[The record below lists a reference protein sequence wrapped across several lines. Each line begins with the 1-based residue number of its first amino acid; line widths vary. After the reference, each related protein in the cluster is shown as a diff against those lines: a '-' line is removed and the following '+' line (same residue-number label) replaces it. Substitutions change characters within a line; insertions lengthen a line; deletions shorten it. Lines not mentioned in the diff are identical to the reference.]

1 MVAAREREREREM
14 TRSGGKD
21 VNAIW
26 AQLKAQNQPS
36 GRREREREEE
46 VSRKE
51 TAEASAPV
59 ASSVVARD
67 AECEC
72 FDGFQDVEGAE
83 NLLKRTI
90 NSLTEGD
97 YLTRRRAIRTLA
109 ASLRSCEN
117 AELRTDVFV
126 EVVAKHLLR
135 RFEDKSEACRELA
148 VKCIAENVEA
158 CKEDAVE
165 SLLPYCVPVL
175 GERLG
180 LSGGPDADRRSLI
193 ELGAEILQA
202 SHVNRVDITDF
213 SRASSKR
220 GQAVEPSEEV
230 RILLIGLL
238 RSLVRHGTHTIK
250 PYAQDFCEILLCCAR
265 DPFHEALVE
274 SCACLCDL
282 VATLGAK
289 LWMVSK
295 IMLAGYAPVLSHRRQ
310 QVRVSAIRAIS
321 ALVFNGAHESLLDL
335 CSFRDPNVVP
345 VRAFFGDD
353 IKVNYMGKLITDS
366 CANVRREL
374 VKYVGS
380 WLLELPERRDHES
393 RLLPY
398 LLSGL
403 IDEDDRVRRGALE
416 TLEKLGDLYIKDN
429 AEDLKDKLYYLPTE
443 AHGHGWMDGGVWRA
457 IEEGRV
463 TTPEPFRQRP
473 SLGSRLLVQQNF
485 KGSLGALASEL
496 SSWQEQPRL
505 KAAKLLRVFLV
516 CMEDYVASCLERLLP
531 ALCHAGCSEDAQI
544 TRAVLDA
551 SRTLSWYT
559 DPGLS
564 LQILGPRLS
573 PEFDRTKRASAA
585 RVLAAVVRGSAEAG
599 TIAGH
604 EAEVAAM
611 VADNGLDSTGDT
623 ALKRAAVE
631 VCEAAVPA
639 IAGGEGDDAI
649 AARDGLVGSLVLLTG
664 GWEPFAPAAEVLKT
678 VLGALPAQSRAPA
691 LASSLLGLCAG
702 RTLAEGALP
711 PETHAGAVCGALDLA
726 LDGLQ
731 AGLSREEVLARGE
744 GGLVAALSFL
754 SAALGGSRDLL
765 SSSLA
770 ARCARAGARLLEV
783 VSEQAFGGGDREALL
798 GLLAAEGAAVPR

>member
-1 MVAAREREREREM
+1 MSFLRSTSITRDFYLGGHRAPESSGKIIFPEHNGPTGRAPAEAGRRFQGSKRETVTEQSIESMAAAAGSSQRRGFEDDRSVRDHRRTWSGARAREREM

-51 TAEASAPV
+51 TAEVSAPV
-59 ASSVVARD
+59 TSSVVARD

-335 CSFRDPNVVP
+335 CSFRDPNGVP
-345 VRAFFGDD
+345 VRAVFGDA
-353 IKVNYMGKLITDS
+353 IKVN
-366 CANVRREL
+366 
-374 VKYVGS
+374 
-380 WLLELPERRDHES
+380 
-393 RLLPY
+393 
-398 LLSGL
+398 
-403 IDEDDRVRRGALE
+403 
-416 TLEKLGDLYIKDN
+416 
-429 AEDLKDKLYYLPTE
+429 
-443 AHGHGWMDGGVWRA
+443 
-457 IEEGRV
+457 
-463 TTPEPFRQRP
+463 
-473 SLGSRLLVQQNF
+473 
-485 KGSLGALASEL
+485 
-496 SSWQEQPRL
+496 
-505 KAAKLLRVFLV
+505 
-516 CMEDYVASCLERLLP
+516 
-531 ALCHAGCSEDAQI
+531 
-544 TRAVLDA
+544 
-551 SRTLSWYT
+551 
-559 DPGLS
+559 
-564 LQILGPRLS
+564 
-573 PEFDRTKRASAA
+573 
-585 RVLAAVVRGSAEAG
+585 
-599 TIAGH
+599 
-604 EAEVAAM
+604 
-611 VADNGLDSTGDT
+611 
-623 ALKRAAVE
+623 
-631 VCEAAVPA
+631 
-639 IAGGEGDDAI
+639 
-649 AARDGLVGSLVLLTG
+649 
-664 GWEPFAPAAEVLKT
+664 
-678 VLGALPAQSRAPA
+678 
-691 LASSLLGLCAG
+691 
-702 RTLAEGALP
+702 
-711 PETHAGAVCGALDLA
+711 
-726 LDGLQ
+726 
-731 AGLSREEVLARGE
+731 
-744 GGLVAALSFL
+744 
-754 SAALGGSRDLL
+754 
-765 SSSLA
+765 
-770 ARCARAGARLLEV
+770 
-783 VSEQAFGGGDREALL
+783 
-798 GLLAAEGAAVPR
+798 